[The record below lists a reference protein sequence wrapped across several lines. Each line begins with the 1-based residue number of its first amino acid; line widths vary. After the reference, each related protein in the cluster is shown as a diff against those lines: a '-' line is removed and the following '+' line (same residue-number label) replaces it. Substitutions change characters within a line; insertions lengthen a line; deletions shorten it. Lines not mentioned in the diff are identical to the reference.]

1 MLREKIE
8 HHIKHLQEKHEE
20 LDKRI
25 ALDKEPEYI
34 LTVLK
39 KEKLQLKDEIA
50 RFKNKL
56 QWNYAYWVTH
66 TSVLEVIR

>member
-56 QWNYAYWVTH
+56 Q
-66 TSVLEVIR
+66 